1 MSDPMTNFALSDALR
16 VRRICYPP
24 QLDPLADDIIPT
36 EKEEYLGLLEHL
48 HCTYFHLS
56 LFCIYRAQ
64 ASGGFPDLQRGTFH
78 GDKQIMTEK
87 CACIGGVWVHLEPA
101 FRPVRGNHLH
111 IQIGGNISSH
121 DILVLNFFGGPG
133 WIFVLSFTLDDF
145 SRRISMDV

>member
-1 MSDPMTNFALSDALR
+1 LALE
-16 VRRICYPP
+16 
-24 QLDPLADDIIPT
+24 Q
-36 EKEEYLGLLEHL
+36 L
-48 HCTYFHLS
+48 HCIYFS
-56 LFCIYRAQ
+56 SVPFSAFVGRWRR
-64 ASGGFPDLQRGTFH
+64 GFPESIHTGELFH
-78 GDKQIMTEK
+78 DGREIFDGQKKKKKRIV
-87 CACIGGVWVHLEPA
+87 ACIGGVWVHLEPA